1 MHAKQLRPG
10 NKRAH
15 GHPGTAV
22 RATGSALRRHRLTL
36 PVAIAMAAIGLLSAA
51 SVAVAA
57 DGGVYVGAQV
67 IGARHGSGGDSDVSG
82 GVTLGFG
89 VSEHFGIEASYKKTH
104 LDYVSVLPGNGGGIQ
119 GVELALRG
127 SHALNDWFG
136 LTAKAGAYQWRAGDE
151 VANGPDRGTD
161 AVVGAG
167 VQFRVSDQVMLS
179 TEYEKILGFD
189 GLGEDDHVSIGV
201 RFDFD

>member
-1 MHAKQLRPG
+1 MHARQLHSG
-10 NKRAH
+10 SARAH
-15 GHPGTAV
+15 CQPGTAA
-22 RATGSALRRHRLTL
+22 RATGSAPRRHSLTVL
-36 PVAIAMAAIGLLSAA
+36 VHVGLVAIGLLSAA
-51 SVAVAA
+51 SAA
-57 DGGVYVGAQV
+57 SATDGGVYVGAQV
-67 IGARHGSGGDSDVSG
+67 IGARHASGGDGDVSG

-89 VSEHFGIEASYKKTH
+89 VSEFFGVEASYKKTQ

-127 SHALNDWFG
+127 SRAINNWFG
-136 LTAKAGAYQWRAGDE
+136 LTAKAGAYQWRASEE
-151 VANGPDRGTD
+151 VANGPERGTD

-167 VQFRVSDQVMLS
+167 LQFRVSDQVMLS